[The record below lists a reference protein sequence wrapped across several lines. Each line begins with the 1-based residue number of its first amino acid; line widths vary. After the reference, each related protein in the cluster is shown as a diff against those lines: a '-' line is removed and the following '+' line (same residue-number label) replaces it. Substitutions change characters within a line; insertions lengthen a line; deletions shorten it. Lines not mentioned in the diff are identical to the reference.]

1 VIPSVLHSAAVE
13 STARIPWL
21 PNDGPQADAYFSSA
35 DVLLYG
41 GQGGGGKSS
50 LLLGLALTRH
60 QRSLIMRREYTEL
73 NALTEEAIKFNG
85 TKDGFSGA
93 SPPRLRARDGR
104 LIEFGACKN
113 LGDEQSWQGQPH
125 DLLGFDE
132 AVQFLE
138 AQVRFLLGWVRSV
151 DESQRKRA
159 VLATNPPVT
168 ASGQFIVGMFR
179 PWLDLTHPRPAK
191 PGELRWFVTVTD
203 EGKARDL
210 EVDGPEPVEI
220 AGATLVLQSRTFIP
234 AALKDNPFLV
244 NTGYQ
249 SQLDALPE
257 PYRSA
262 VRDGNFMAARKD
274 DARQVIPTAWVLMA
288 QERWTKS
295 PPPGVPMCAMGV
307 DASGGGDDPMV
318 IAARY
323 DGWFAPMIA
332 VPGKDIPFD
341 RAGAFCGGV
350 VVQHRRN
357 SPLIVVDMGGGY
369 GGPMYEH
376 LKTNGLE
383 VRAYRGAERTEAR
396 TRDRQLKFV
405 NTRSMAIWRFR
416 EALDPSQPGGSPIAL
431 PDDPLL
437 TADLTAPLFEI
448 GPNGIKVE
456 SKEDVCARLG
466 RSTDRGDAVVMA
478 WAYGDKIQHQRGG
491 WPATNA
497 FVGGPGEMGLER
509 RRPQVVT
516 SRMNVRIATGRW
528 RGRD

>member
-1 VIPSVLHSAAVE
+1 
-13 STARIPWL
+13 
-21 PNDGPQADAYFSSA
+21 
-35 DVLLYG
+35 
-41 GQGGGGKSS
+41 
-50 LLLGLALTRH
+50 
-60 QRSLIMRREYTEL
+60 
-73 NALTEEAIKFNG
+73 
-85 TKDGFSGA
+85 
-93 SPPRLRARDGR
+93 
-104 LIEFGACKN
+104 
-113 LGDEQSWQGQPH
+113 
-125 DLLGFDE
+125 
-132 AVQFLE
+132 
-138 AQVRFLLGWVRSV
+138 
-151 DESQRKRA
+151 
-159 VLATNPPVT
+159 
-168 ASGQFIVGMFR
+168 
-179 PWLDLTHPRPAK
+179 
-191 PGELRWFVTVTD
+191 
-203 EGKARDL
+203 
-210 EVDGPEPVEI
+210 VEI
-220 AGATLVLQSRTFIP
+220 AGATLIPQSRTFIP

-274 DARQVIPTAWVLMA
+274 DARQVIPTAWVLLA
-288 QERWTKS
+288 QERWTQH
-295 PPPGVPMCAMGV
+295 PPQGVPMCAMGV

-323 DGWFAPMIA
+323 DGWYARLIA
-332 VPGKDIPFD
+332 VPGKDIPVD

-357 SPLIVVDMGGGY
+357 NPLIVVDMGGGY

-376 LKTNGLE
+376 LKANDLQ

-456 SKEDVCARLG
+456 SKDDVCARLG

-478 WAYGDKIQHQRGG
+478 WVHGDKIQHQRGG
-491 WPATNA
+491 WPATNLY
-497 FVGGPGEMGLER
+497 VGGPGEMGLER
-509 RRPQVVT
+509 RRPQVVM
-516 SRMNVRIATGRW
+516 SRESVRIATGRW